1 MLAFP
6 PAVRAA
12 AALLFLFLLGT
23 HAQAQV
29 SVPITDENAATAEDR
44 IAAAL
49 QQQVSFTF
57 REEPLKDAI
66 DAIKQK
72 TGLPIVLAAKR
83 LEEAAINLE
92 TPVTVSL
99 HDLTL
104 DSFLR
109 NFLGDLGLTFL
120 VKDEVIQIT
129 TPEDAGSRL
138 ITRLYPVLDLVARR
152 TPVYEANAV
161 VTSRT
166 AGGRMGTADY
176 ESIMNVITTT
186 IDPDSWDDVGGPG
199 SLAQFDNAGVLII
212 SQTWD
217 VHQKIGPLL
226 NSLRRV
232 KGLQGLPTL
241 APQARVS
248 TPARSMGSRQ
258 NMKGGFFSAE
268 SAAPVAR
275 RRGMAPQHSWQVPQV
290 YEE

>member
-12 AALLFLFLLGT
+12 AALPFLLLLAT
-23 HAQAQV
+23 LAQAQV
-29 SVPITDENAATAEDR
+29 SVPITDEKAATAEDR
-44 IAAAL
+44 IEAAL
-49 QQQVSFTF
+49 AQQVSFNF

-72 TGLPIVLAAKR
+72 TGLPILLATKK

-104 DSFLR
+104 ESFFR
-109 NFLGDLGLTFL
+109 NFLGELGLTFL
-120 VKDEVIQIT
+120 VKDEIIQIT
-129 TPEDAGSRL
+129 TPEDAGSQL

-152 TPVYEANAV
+152 TPIYEANAV
-161 VTSRT
+161 VTSKT
-166 AGGRMGTADY
+166 AGGRVGVADY
-176 ESIMNVITTT
+176 DALMDVITTT

-199 SLAQFDNAGVLII
+199 SIAEFDNAGVLVI

-232 KGLQGLPTL
+232 KGLQGLPTI

-275 RRGMAPQHSWQVPQV
+275 RRVVAPQHSWQVPQV